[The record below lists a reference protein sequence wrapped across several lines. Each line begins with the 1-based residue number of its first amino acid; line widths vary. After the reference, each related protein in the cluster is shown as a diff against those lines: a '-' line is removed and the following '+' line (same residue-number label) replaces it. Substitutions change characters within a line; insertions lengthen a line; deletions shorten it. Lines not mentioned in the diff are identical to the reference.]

1 MGEIAD
7 MILEGQMCQECGEF
21 LGEGDGYPT
30 YCDDCKPEEEIEKR
44 IIASIVKEQKPS
56 KVPCPVCRKKVKP
69 AGLEMHKRDVH
80 GENHD

>member
-30 YCDDCKPEEEIEKR
+30 YCSSCMPEEEIE
-44 IIASIVKEQKPS
+44 VEQKPS